1 MVPAERSSSLVIR
14 VLAVA
19 KNRELNLCYPSL
31 SPQGTKSL
39 NHWSFEIGLCSGKGG
54 GHGRLGRVETGLL
67 SRNPPHRKQR
77 SRPQHTVG
85 ASGSESLR
93 IGETRNAPLLKS
105 KSKRLLVLNPVH

>member
-54 GHGRLGRVETGLL
+54 GTAVSAVWRLVCFLATLPIGNKGADRSTRSVPPARRVYESERRAMLL
-67 SRNPPHRKQR
+67 S
-77 SRPQHTVG
+77 
-85 ASGSESLR
+85 
-93 IGETRNAPLLKS
+93 
-105 KSKRLLVLNPVH
+105 